1 MLVFISEHRRHTQTG
16 YGCTRGRDG
25 EQALTCPRSVF
36 TVWIGTVISAC
47 FHEISRWNRIRPH
60 FRRHMCDWKDTKAN
74 AHTHRAQKECQ
85 GSMKTDTTASCAK
98 LDCWTQCSL
107 ILIRVVWEET
117 DGIKWQLVT
126 RQSCSHPWL
135 KFLLLNI
142 KHFPL
147 RLCTADPFSSKK
159 HFSFCRLAML
169 LYWFNLTSIV
179 FAQRQILLRSWSRPK
194 SYQQV
199 NIVKMFRS
207 DSKLSESGGK
217 KSDIFWNSWLLIS
230 RNSLYESGFVGK
242 LGWGL
247 AEGEAKA
254 KDYPTNFLFVHE
266 QRVLCQ

>member
-16 YGCTRGRDG
+16 YGCTRGRDWRAG
-25 EQALTCPRSVF
+25 SYLSAFCFYCLNRDCYLCLLSWDQSLEQDTATFSEAHVRL
-36 TVWIGTVISAC
+36 
-47 FHEISRWNRIRPH
+47 E
-60 FRRHMCDWKDTKAN
+60 RHKSKR
-74 AHTHRAQKECQ
+74 AHTEHKGNVRAQWKRTQ
-85 GSMKTDTTASCAK
+85 QWNSIASCAK

-117 DGIKWQLVT
+117 DGIKRQLVT

-147 RLCTADPFSSKK
+147 WLCTADPFSSKK
-159 HFSFCRLAML
+159 RFSFCWLVML

-179 FAQRQILLRSWSRPK
+179 FAQRQILLRRWSRPK

-199 NIVKMFRS
+199 NIVKLFCS

-217 KSDIFWNSWLLIS
+217 KSDIFRNSWLLIS
-230 RNSLYESGFVGK
+230 RNSLYESRFVGK

-247 AEGEAKA
+247 AEGEAS
-254 KDYPTNFLFVHE
+254 L
-266 QRVLCQ
+266 